1 MQTGTTELVAPDFL
15 ALTIGIVVFF
25 MGVLITQRIELL
37 RRYSIPEPV
46 TGGFVAAMILWA
58 IHALF
63 GIDIGFDMAT
73 RDKLLVIFFATVG
86 VNARLSDLASGGRV
100 LGMLCLVTV
109 AFVFL
114 QDTVGTIGAVALG
127 LPKAAG
133 VVAGSMSLVGGHGT
147 AIAWGPTIAAEHG
160 FPAALESGM
169 AVATVS
175 LIIASVLGGPLAK
188 LLIERNG
195 IEVPGTGPEADGAL
209 PPEADAAP
217 IDKMGVMRAMLAVNV
232 AVILGYLAHDALTAT
247 TGINLPLFVPC
258 LIMAIL
264 LSNTVPFLLPR
275 LTWPA
280 HTAALELVSS
290 YALSIFLAMS
300 LMSMQLWTLAG
311 SAAAL
316 FLIVAIQTVVA
327 AAYIYFVVFP
337 ALGRDYQ
344 AAVLSGGFTGL
355 ALGSTPTAIASMS
368 AITKRYGPSP
378 TAFVLLPLVSA
389 FFVDIVNVAAI
400 SMFLRL

>member
-1 MQTGTTELVAPDFL
+1 LQGETTEFIAPDFL
-15 ALTIGIVVFF
+15 AVTIGIVVFF
-25 MGVLITQRIELL
+25 VGVLITQRVEFL

-46 TGGFVAAMILWA
+46 TGGFVAALILWA
-58 IHALF
+58 VHALF
-63 GIDIGFDMAT
+63 DVDIGFDMTT
-73 RDKLLVIFFATVG
+73 RDKLLVVFFATVG
-86 VNARLSDLASGGRV
+86 VNAQLRQLAAGGRV
-100 LGMLCLVTV
+100 LGSLCLVTV

-114 QDTVGTIGAVALG
+114 QNTVGTIGAVALG

-133 VVAGSMSLVGGHGT
+133 VVVGSMSLVGGHGT

-160 FPAALESGM
+160 FPAALESGL
-169 AVATVS
+169 AVATIS
-175 LIIASVLGGPLAK
+175 LIIASLLGGPLAK

-195 IEVPGTGPEADGAL
+195 IEVPGTKFVDGQL

-217 IDKMGVMRAMLAVNV
+217 IDKMGIMRAMLAVNV
-232 AVILGYLAHDALTAT
+232 AVILGYLAHSWVTQA

-258 LIMAIL
+258 LIMGII
-264 LSNTVPFLLPR
+264 LSNTVPLILPW
-275 LTWPA
+275 LQWPA
-280 HTAALELVSS
+280 HTAALELLSS

-311 SAAAL
+311 SAASL
-316 FLIVAIQTVVA
+316 FLIVAVQTVVA

-355 ALGSTPTAIASMS
+355 SLGSTPTAIASMS
-368 AITKRYGPSP
+368 AITRRYGPSP
-378 TAFVLLPLVSA
+378 TAFVILPLVSA
-389 FFVDIVNVAAI
+389 FFVDIVNVGAI
-400 SMFLRL
+400 SLFLGL

>member
-1 MQTGTTELVAPDFL
+1 MQIETTKLVAPDFL
-15 ALTIGIVVFF
+15 ALTVGIVVFF
-25 MGVLITQRIELL
+25 LGVLITQRVELL
-37 RRYSIPEPV
+37 RRFSIPEPV
-46 TGGFVAAMILWA
+46 TGGFFAALVFWA

-63 GIDIGFDMAT
+63 NVDIGFDMAT

-86 VNARLSDLASGGRV
+86 VNARLADLAAGGRV
-100 LGMLCLVTV
+100 LAMLCLVTV
-109 AFVFL
+109 VFVFL
-114 QDTVGTIGAVALG
+114 QDTVGTLAAVALG
-127 LPKAAG
+127 LPKVAG

-160 FPAALESGM
+160 FPSALESGM

-188 LLIERNG
+188 LLIERNN
-195 IEVPGTGPEADGAL
+195 IQVPGTGPEEDGTL
-209 PPEADAAP
+209 PPEADSAP

-232 AVILGYLAHDALTAT
+232 AVILGYLAHDALTST

-275 LTWPA
+275 LKWPA
-280 HTAALELVSS
+280 HSAALELVSS
-290 YALSIFLAMS
+290 YSLSIFLAMS

-316 FLIVAIQTVVA
+316 FFIVAIQTVVA
-327 AAYIYFVVFP
+327 ATYIYFIVFP
-337 ALGRDYQ
+337 ALGRNYQ

-355 ALGSTPTAIASMS
+355 SLGSTPTAIASMS
-368 AITKRYGPSP
+368 AITKRYGPAP
-378 TAFVLLPLVSA
+378 AAFVLLPLVSA
-389 FFVDIVNVAAI
+389 FFVDIVNVGVI
-400 SMFLRL
+400 SLFLRF